1 MKAIKTTTD
10 QEFENGHLNDDLT
23 ARYAD
28 AIVKGEIS
36 DLPEQALRHVE
47 VCMDC
52 KDRILE
58 LSMFLRNPDSVLHAV
73 DVDTIPLQPRRKW
86 YAYPIR
92 LAALFA
98 AAALLLGTYFFV
110 LEDNASLKEIFS
122 NVEDA
127 KQVQQQVKET
137 TKEPPDIEPPPA
149 TAANANGKQA
159 PVVTK
164 HNGSVTPPHFRVNP
178 NLESMLDTHYRS
190 TGIQIISPVNNST
203 FNAGSDIHFAWKP
216 APQGSVTLK
225 IINNKN
231 EVAYDYKV
239 SGGEFVFNQKLAPGL
254 YYWKLENQ
262 KDLLCIGKFLVK
274 R

>member
-1 MKAIKTTTD
+1 MQAIKKTTNH
-10 QEFENGHLNDDLT
+10 EFENGHLNDDLT
-23 ARYAD
+23 ARYAG
-28 AIVKGEIS
+28 AIVEGGIS
-36 DLPEQALRHVE
+36 DLPEDALRHVE

-52 KDRILE
+52 KDKILE
-58 LSMFLRNPDSVLHAV
+58 LSMFLRNPDSVIHAA
-73 DVDTIPLQPRRKW
+73 DADTIPLQPRRKW
-86 YAYPIR
+86 YAYPMR

-110 LEDNASLKEIFS
+110 LKDNASIKEILF
-122 NVEDA
+122 NAKDA
-127 KQVQQQVKET
+127 EQVQQVKET
-137 TKEPPDIEPPPA
+137 PKQPPGKIP
-149 TAANANGKQA
+149 TAAENGKDE

-164 HNGSVTPPHFRVNP
+164 NNGSVTSPHFKVNP
-178 NLESMLDTHYRS
+178 NLESMIDSRYRS
-190 TGIQIISPVNNST
+190 AGIQIISPLNNST
-203 FNAGSDIHFAWKP
+203 FNVGNDIDFTWKP
-216 APQGSVTLK
+216 VPQGSLTLK

>member
-1 MKAIKTTTD
+1 MQAIKTTTNH
-10 QEFENGHLNDDLT
+10 QFENGHLNDDLT

-28 AIVKGEIS
+28 AVVEGGIS
-36 DLPEQALRHVE
+36 DLPEEALRHVE
-47 VCMDC
+47 ICMDC

-58 LSMFLRNPDSVLHAV
+58 LSMFLRNPDSFVHVVGA
-73 DVDTIPLQPRRKW
+73 DTIPLQPRRKW
-86 YAYPIR
+86 YAYPMR

-110 LEDNASLKEIFS
+110 LKDNASLKEIFS
-122 NVEDA
+122 NAGDA

-137 TKEPPDIEPPPA
+137 PKKPPAKEPRGK
-149 TAANANGKQA
+149 ANGKQD

-164 HNGSVTPPHFRVNP
+164 HNGNVTHPHFRVNP

-190 TGIQIISPVNNST
+190 AGIQIISPVNNST
-203 FNAGSDIHFAWKP
+203 FNAGNDINFAWKP

-274 R
+274 K